1 MGAAS
6 SRGLG
11 VDGMMGH
18 GIWMTRASW
27 AAGHRGAHRC
37 TEAARAVPRAALAIA
52 LAAALAVPAD
62 PVRAAGTVGTGSAA
76 SCTES
81 ALDAALIGGGTV
93 TFNCGAGAATITLT
107 AQKAIFQDTALDGGG
122 TITLSGGGTTGLF
135 QVGAAVILRLS
146 NLALTDGMMNQGGA
160 IDNAGVLSV
169 TKCSLSNNQAS
180 MGGAVFNGPTAM
192 VTIASSVVS
201 NNRAPAALAG
211 AIENEGTMVISSTTL
226 AGNFGGLDGGA
237 IINSG
242 TLTIEGCTFEMNQS
256 AGPGGAIVNTM
267 GGAGAPSLTI
277 SASTF
282 SNNSAGMSS
291 SGGSIY
297 QDVGSLS
304 VTGNTFVGNSAGL
317 SGGGVFVIGGTAGI
331 SQSTFS
337 GNSAGSGGAIF
348 NGATLSLAAST
359 LSANTA
365 TSGMGAGIWNDT
377 TGTLT
382 VTNSTV
388 SGNAGEGIRALG
400 NATMQSCTITGN
412 TAHGLVNPGLH
423 SLSLQNT
430 IVSGNG
436 SGNCLGTMT
445 SLGSNL
451 ESGDTCGLGAMGDLR
466 STEPFLGALADNGGP
481 TKTQALPAGS
491 PAIDAGSGCPSTDQ
505 RGLPR
510 PADGNG
516 DGTAACDI
524 GAYEYQPPGCA
535 TAATFDSID
544 CRLTKLMG
552 LLGGQVT
559 AGALQDA
566 LAGALGRA
574 SGLVGQ
580 AETAVAQ
587 GKNRGARRK
596 LAQAIGALQKFERT
610 LRSRRAKGLPSAVRD
625 SLKASSADARQVV
638 AAVRRS
644 LPKHG

>member
-1 MGAAS
+1 MVAAS
-6 SRGLG
+6 SRRLG
-11 VDGMMGH
+11 VDGIMEH
-18 GIWMTRASW
+18 RIWITRASW
-27 AAGHRGAHRC
+27 PAGHRGAHRC

-52 LAAALAVPAD
+52 LAVALAVPAD

-93 TFNCGAGAATITLT
+93 TFNCGAVATTITLT
-107 AQKAIFQDTALDGGG
+107 AQKAISQDTALDGGG

-169 TKCSLSNNQAS
+169 TNCSLSNNQAS
-180 MGGAVFNGPTAM
+180 TGGAVFNRPTAM

-226 AGNFGGLDGGA
+226 AGNFGGLVGGA

-242 TLTIEGCTFEMNQS
+242 TLTIDGCTFEMNQS
-256 AGPGGAIVNTM
+256 AGPGGAIDNTM
-267 GGAGAPSLTI
+267 GVAGAPSLTI

-304 VTGNTFVGNSAGL
+304 VTGSTFVGNSAGS
-317 SGGGVFVIGGTAGI
+317 SGGAVFVIGTAGI

-382 VTNSTV
+382 VTNSTL
-388 SGNAGEGIRALG
+388 SGNLGEGMRALG
-400 NATMQSCTITGN
+400 NATMQSCTIAGN

-451 ESGDTCGLGAMGDLR
+451 ESGDTCGLGGTGDLR
-466 STEPFLGALADNGGP
+466 SAEPFLGALADNGGP

-516 DGTAACDI
+516 DGAAACDI

-535 TAATFDSID
+535 TAATFASID
-544 CRLTKLMG
+544 CRLAKLMG
-552 LLGGQVT
+552 LLGGQVP
-559 AGALQDA
+559 AGALHDA

-580 AETAVAQ
+580 AEKAVGQ

-610 LRSRRAKGLPSAVRD
+610 LRSRRAKGLPAAVRD
-625 SLKASSADARQVV
+625 SLKASSADARQAV